1 MFLVFVN
8 TCVKVLFCQVMDYST
23 QTKTVHCHLKNM
35 VVKKLSRA
43 ADRRAAEL
51 VTEEKFGVYFQCL
64 VSSEYTFSV

>member
-1 MFLVFVN
+1 MNCYFR
-8 TCVKVLFCQVMDYST
+8 QVMDYST

-64 VSSEYTFSV
+64 VCLECRVSFLKFWVYF